1 MISLP
6 ILYQDEHLVAVNKPA
21 GLLVHRTNLDRHE
34 TENAMHIVRN
44 QLGQWVYPF
53 HRLDKATSGVLLF
66 ALDKETARRMTQSF
80 TDGTV
85 GKSYLAVVRGFT
97 EEFERIDHPLKDQW
111 DRMIDQNA
119 DRDKPGKE
127 SVTEYRRLAAVELP
141 YPVGRYATA
150 RYSLIKASPLTGRN
164 HQIRRHLKHIF
175 HPVIGDTAFGDG
187 KHNDFFRKQFDCHRL
202 LLHAREIEFVHPYA
216 GLLLTIEAPLDNVF
230 NDLLEALQWQNL
242 DATGSRAI
250 I

>member
-34 TENAMHIVRN
+34 TEIAMRLVRD

-80 TDGTV
+80 TEGRVT
-85 GKSYLAVVRGFT
+85 KSYLAVVRGFT
-97 EEFERIDHPLKDQW
+97 KDAERIDHPLREIADK
-111 DRMIDQNA
+111 MTGQNA

-127 SVTEYRRLAAVELP
+127 AVTEYRRLATVELP
-141 YPVGRYATA
+141 HPVGRYATA

-175 HPVIGDTAFGDG
+175 HPVIGDTAYGDG
-187 KHNDFFRKQFDCHRL
+187 KHNDFFRRQFDCHRL
-202 LLHAREIEFVHPYA
+202 LLHAREIGFVHPYA
-216 GLLLTIEAPLDNVF
+216 GRLLTIEAPLDNVF

-242 DATGSRAI
+242 DVTGSRAI

>member
-1 MISLP
+1 MNPLP

-34 TENAMHIVRN
+34 TQIAMHLVRD

-80 TDGTV
+80 TDGRIT
-85 GKSYLAVVRGFT
+85 KSYLAVVRGFT
-97 EEFERIDHPLKDQW
+97 EEHERIDYPLKDQG
-111 DRMIDQNA
+111 DKMIDQSA

-127 SVTEYRRLAAVELP
+127 SITEYRRLAAVELP

-150 RYSLIKASPLTGRN
+150 RYSLVKASPLTGRN
-164 HQIRRHLKHIF
+164 HQIRRHMKHIF
-175 HPVIGDTAFGDG
+175 HPVVGDTAYGDG
-187 KHNDFFRKQFDCHRL
+187 KHNDFFRKQFDCRRL
-202 LLHAREIEFVHPYA
+202 LLHAREVEFVHPHVRRNVS
-216 GLLLTIEAPLDNVF
+216 IQAPLDITF
-230 NDLLEALQWQNL
+230 SALLEVLQWDNVAL
-242 DATGSRAI
+242 S
-250 I
+250 

>member
-34 TENAMHIVRN
+34 TEIAMHIVRD

-80 TDGTV
+80 TEGRVT
-85 GKSYLAVVRGFT
+85 KSYLAVVRGFT
-97 EEFERIDHPLKDQW
+97 KDAERIDHPLREIADK
-111 DRMIDQNA
+111 MTSQNT

-127 SVTEYRRLAAVELP
+127 AVTEYRRLAAVELP
-141 YPVGRYATA
+141 HPVGRYATA

-175 HPVIGDTAFGDG
+175 HPVIGDTAYGDG
-187 KHNDFFRKQFDCHRL
+187 KHNDFFRRQFDCHRL
-202 LLHAREIEFVHPYA
+202 LLHAREIGFVHPYA
-216 GLLLTIEAPLDNVF
+216 GRLLTIEAPLDNVF

-242 DATGSRAI
+242 DVTGSRAI